1 MPSLRSWSGRVPLR
15 IKLVVA
21 MMSLVALGLAVAGFA
36 ATTVLHGYL
45 IDRVDNRLRTA
56 QTGDRFTDGHGGPPG
71 PAADGDHNQGPPSE
85 FYVQTSD
92 GSGVPTGVYSNPLH
106 ADNAAPNI
114 PRLDYAAASARVGK
128 PFTVDS
134 VSTDDGQWRVLIR
147 TTPGGGSVAVAT
159 RLAEES
165 KTLSQLVWIEVI
177 VGAAVIAVLAGVGYV
192 VVRRSLK
199 PLVEV
204 EVTAAAIAAG
214 DLTRRVPERDPRTEV
229 GRLSR
234 ALNGMLVQIESAFRD
249 REASEAAARGSE
261 ERMRRFVADASHEL
275 RTPLTSIRGFA
286 ELYRQGAV
294 GDKQAIARVMR
305 RIEDEAARM
314 GLLVEDLLML
324 ARLDEQRPFVYLPV
338 DMLGLATDAV
348 HDARVIGPDHPTSLE
363 VIPSDTAPI
372 VAGDEA
378 RLRQVVSNLLTNA
391 VAHTPPGTVIA
402 VRVGAQ
408 DGHAVLEVV
417 DHGPGLSDADA
428 DRIFERFYRADPSRT
443 RASGGS
449 GLGLSIVA
457 ALVAAHAGTVRVS
470 ETPGGGATF
479 VVLLPLYDEVPQ
491 LSPADRVDAR

>member
-1 MPSLRSWSGRVPLR
+1 MSSLRSWSARMPLR
-15 IKLVVA
+15 VKLVIA
-21 MMSLVALGLAVAGFA
+21 MVGLVGGGLIVTGVV
-36 ATTVLHGYL
+36 ATTVLNGYL
-45 IDRVDNRLRTA
+45 VTRVDDQLRTA
-56 QTGDRFTDGHGGPPG
+56 QAGGDFGDGHGGPGGPG
-71 PAADGDHNQGPPSE
+71 GGRGLPSD
-85 FYVQTSD
+85 FYVQHNSP
-92 GSGVPTGVYSNPLH
+92 SGVVKDKLYNLLDTKGAL
-106 ADNAAPNI
+106 PNI
-114 PRLDYAAASARVGK
+114 PLLDSAAVAAHAGT
-128 PFTVDS
+128 PFTVNS
-134 VSTDDGQWRVLIR
+134 VGRDDPHWRVLVR
-147 TTPGGGSVAVAT
+147 VQTDGDSVAVAT
-159 RLAEES
+159 SLAEES
-165 KTLSQLVWIEVI
+165 NTVARLKWVEII
-177 VGAAVIAVLAGVGYV
+177 VGAVVLAILAFVGYI

-204 EVTAAAIAAG
+204 EATAEAIAAG
-214 DLTRRVPERDPRTEV
+214 DLTQRVPERDPRTEV

-249 REASEAAARGSE
+249 RQASEAAARGSE

-324 ARLDEQRPFVYLPV
+324 ARLDEQRPLVYLPV
-338 DMLGLATDAV
+338 DMLGLAADAV
-348 HDARVIGPDHPTSLE
+348 HDTRALGSDHPTSLE

-378 RLRQVVSNLLTNA
+378 RLRQVVSNLVTNA
-391 VAHTPPGTVIA
+391 VAHTPPGTEIA
-402 VRVGAQ
+402 VRVGAR

-417 DHGPGLSDADA
+417 DHGPGLSEADA
-428 DRIFERFYRADPSRT
+428 ERIFERFYRADPSRT

-479 VVLLPLYDEVPQ
+479 VVLLPLYDQAPE